1 MRPWIGGLLGWA
13 LLIAAAGLPAAR
25 AQAQATDWPQAHSD
39 LKADPAVRFAT
50 LPNGMRYAVMRNA
63 TPKGEV
69 AIRFRIAAGSLA
81 ESDAQQGLAHFTE
94 HMAFRGSTHVPESEV
109 WTGLQRLGMA
119 IGADTSAFTTE
130 TQTFY
135 QLNLPSAD
143 RATVDFGLMRI
154 REIASELTLSQ
165 TAMDAER
172 GTILGEERLRD
183 TPDYRT
189 SKAQRDF
196 FFKGQ
201 WVTQRY
207 PIGKID
213 TIEHAPVSLIRDFYH
228 AYYRPERATLI
239 VVGDVDPDA
248 VEAEIKARFS
258 DWVGVGPPG
267 REPDLGAPPSR
278 STETKL
284 IVDSD
289 LARSTMIGWVAP
301 YQPPPGG
308 VATARQDMVE
318 AIGLSI
324 VNRRLQALANST
336 ERPFQDA
343 LLSRRNLLR
352 SAKITFLG
360 ISSDPAHWR
369 GALEAAETTRRQAV
383 QFGVTQ
389 AEVDREVQGVL
400 VRYRAAVASASTR
413 QTAGLAAAIL
423 SSVESGEVFCSPS
436 ENLSVVEAAL
446 KGLTAVEVST
456 ALRGAFK
463 GSGPLVFVAHPFA
476 MEGGEAQVTKT
487 FAEIEAKPLA
497 PRAKDANLVWPY
509 TRFGASGK
517 VVDQRLIGDLGVH
530 FIRFANGVRLTVKP
544 TKFSADQVLVSVK
557 VGSGF
562 LDLPTDRKT
571 ARWAADTGGFVLGG
585 LKNISFED
593 IQTVLNAKAYGV
605 SFGARDDGFY
615 LTGATR
621 PDDLD
626 IQMQILT
633 AYVTDPGWRP
643 EAFERA
649 RASVGPE
656 IVKLLSSPT
665 GVMQLDLPALLH
677 NNDPRWLQPNF
688 VDLTQAKVEDMKA
701 VIAGPLANGPI
712 EVTVVGDITPAR
724 AIRAVAA
731 TLGALPPR
739 QPAPPPPAQALAV
752 RFPPTGPKIY
762 ALHHRGR
769 QDQALALIAWP
780 TMDNLAQPQKV
791 RDIRVLEQIIQLRL
805 FNQLRVADG
814 AAYEAQTGLDSSE
827 VFPGYGDVY
836 AFAEVPP
843 GKTGLFFDVV
853 SKITADLRAHEV
865 TPDELERGRRPRV
878 ELFTQSQQNNAYWL
892 GALSN
897 AQSEAAKLDLI
908 RSTIPDLKKVTT
920 AAVHQAAMD
929 YFTDDKAFRLVVL
942 PLPPQGPSPTTSPAP
957 PAPDPQSTASP
968 AAAGPVRP

>member
-1 MRPWIGGLLGWA
+1 VGRLLGWA
-13 LLIAAAGLPAAR
+13 AFIVVACLPVSGAF
-25 AQAQATDWPQAHSD
+25 AQTNQWPQAQSD

-50 LPNGMRYAVMRNA
+50 LPNGMRYAIMRNV

-69 AIRFRIAAGSLA
+69 AIRFRIAAGSL
-81 ESDAQQGLAHFTE
+81 EETDAQQGLAHFTE

-143 RATVDFGLMRI
+143 GATVDFGLMRI

-165 TAMDAER
+165 AAMDAER

-189 SKAQRDF
+189 SRAQRDF

-207 PIGKID
+207 PIGKVD
-213 TIEHAPVSLIRDFYH
+213 TIQHAPVSLIRDYYH

-239 VVGDVDPDA
+239 VVGDIDPDA
-248 VEAEIKARFS
+248 VESQIKARFS
-258 DWVGVGPPG
+258 SWIGVGPPG
-267 REPDLGAPPSR
+267 AEPDLGAPAAR
-278 STETKL
+278 ATETRL
-284 IVDSD
+284 IIDSNI
-289 LARSTMIGWVAP
+289 ARSTMIGWVSP
-301 YQPPPGG
+301 YQAPPFTM
-308 VATARQDMVE
+308 ATTRRDMVE

-324 VNRRLQALANST
+324 VNRRLQAEANSP

-360 ISSDPAHWR
+360 ISSDPPHWR
-369 GALEAAETTRRQAV
+369 GALETAETIRRQAV
-383 QFGVTQ
+383 QYGVTQ
-389 AEVDREVQGVL
+389 AEVDREVQGAL
-400 VRYRAAVASASTR
+400 VRYRAAVSAASTR
-413 QTAGLAAAIL
+413 QTASLAAAIL
-423 SSVESGEVFCSPS
+423 SSVEANEVFSSPAD
-436 ENLSVVEAAL
+436 NLAVVEADL
-446 KGLTAVEVST
+446 KGLTAGEVSE
-456 ALRGAFK
+456 ALRAAFK
-463 GSGPLVFVAHPFA
+463 GSGPLVFVAHPVA
-476 MEGGEAQVTKT
+476 MDGGEAQVART
-487 FAEIEAKPLA
+487 FAEIEAKPIA
-497 PRAKDANLVWPY
+497 PRPKAADIVWPY
-509 TRFGASGK
+509 TRFGPSGK
-517 VVDQRLIGDLGVH
+517 VVDHRLIGDLNTH

-557 VGSGF
+557 VGGGF

-585 LKNISFED
+585 LRNISYED
-593 IQTVLNAKAYGV
+593 IQTVLNARAYGV
-605 SFGARDDGFY
+605 NFSTRDDGFY
-615 LTGATR
+615 LTGTTR
-621 PDDLD
+621 PVDLD
-626 IQMQILT
+626 IQMQLLT

-656 IVKLLSSPT
+656 VVKLLSSPT
-665 GVMQLDLPALLH
+665 GVMQLDLPGLLH

-688 VDLTQAKVEDMKA
+688 VDLNQAQAADMKVA
-701 VIAGPLANGPI
+701 IAGPLANGPI
-712 EVTVVGDITPAR
+712 EVTVVGDITPDQ
-724 AIRAVAA
+724 AIKAVAA

-739 QPAPPPPAQALAV
+739 PPPPPPSTQALTV
-752 RFPPTGPKIY
+752 RFPPTGPRTY

-769 QDQALALIAWP
+769 QDQAVALIAWP
-780 TMDNLAQPQKV
+780 TLDNLVEPQRV

-805 FNQLRVADG
+805 FSQLRVADG

-827 VFPGYGDVY
+827 IFPGYGDVY

-843 GKTGLFFDVV
+843 NKTGLFFDVV
-853 SKITADLRAHEV
+853 SKITADLRDHEV
-865 TPDELERGRRPRV
+865 SADELERGRRPRV

-897 AQSEAAKLDLI
+897 AQSEPAKLDLI
-908 RSTIPDLKKVTT
+908 RSTIPDLKKVTA
-920 AAVHQAAMD
+920 AAVRKAAMD
-929 YFTDDKAFRLVVL
+929 YFTDDRAFRLVIL
-942 PLPPQGPSPTTSPAP
+942 PVPPNAAAP
-957 PAPDPQSTASP
+957 PVPPAASP
-968 AAAGPVRP
+968 AAPVMPPVGRVSP